1 MDYRCNKSWQRCDD
15 LAGAALRFP
24 KKERFGLTRRW
35 RDSGWTEID
44 RSRSPALGPSSLP
57 PLIMTAFLLAGL
69 MTACTSVVDPI
80 PTLVPLASPVPTA
93 IPTAVPTFV
102 PTPLPPKEFTICQA
116 EEPNTL
122 FIYGSPSRAARN
134 VLEAIYDGP
143 VDTPSYRFQPVILE
157 KIPSLADGDVA
168 LRTVEVGEGSK
179 VVDINGLVLNLL
191 PGVTVL
197 DATGQEVTF
206 ASGKVIP
213 MTQVVV
219 TFTLRAGLTWAD
231 GQPLTAQDSRYSYE
245 LAGEFDTPSLRLL
258 WERTQRYDA
267 VDERTVVWTGVPGYR
282 DTFYFTNFYHPLPRH
297 AWGQVTAGFLLSAEI
312 AQRKPLGW
320 GPFSVEEWV
329 AGDHITLVRNPYYFR
344 AAEGLPYLDRVTF
357 RFVNNLRQALEWLTT
372 GYCDLITQ
380 DVIENSEDVTPL
392 LIAAQNGQAQL
403 IFSSSS
409 EWEHLDFGIR
419 PASWVRRPNFFG
431 DVRVRQAIAQC
442 VDRERI
448 AREAPLYGQAVVADS
463 YVAPEH
469 PLHAGAQLHRW
480 GYNPEAARSL
490 LDEAGWRDEDG
501 NGIREAHGVTG
512 IANWTPF
519 TVTLLTT
526 AGYPPHE
533 RMAHILAKN
542 LAECG
547 IGLAV
552 EYLPPEE
559 FFADGPDGPVFG
571 RQFDLALFSW
581 QNDLDAPCGLYL
593 SSATPGPENWW
604 MAPTNNPG
612 YASAKYD
619 AACQA
624 ALNALPG
631 TDDYVRFHREAQY
644 VFSEELPVLPLY
656 FVPKVVAV
664 RPGVT
669 GVALDPGEFLELWN
683 VESFDVARDTGGG

>member
-1 MDYRCNKSWQRCDD
+1 MDYRRNKAWRRCDD
-15 LAGAALRFP
+15 
-24 KKERFGLTRRW
+24 
-35 RDSGWTEID
+35 
-44 RSRSPALGPSSLP
+44 PAVAVYQATLNP
-57 PLIMTAFLLAGL
+57 IIVIAFLLAGL
-69 MTACTSVVDPI
+69 VTGCTPVVDPI

-93 IPTAVPTFV
+93 TPTAIPTAV

-143 VDTPSYRFQPVILE
+143 MDTPSYQFRPVILE
-157 KIPSLADGDVA
+157 KIPSPADGDVA
-168 LRTVEVGEGSK
+168 LRTVQVGEGSK
-179 VVDINGLVLNLL
+179 VVDINGLLLDLL

-197 DATGQEVTF
+197 DAGGQEVTF
-206 ASGKVIP
+206 ASGKVVP
-213 MTQVVV
+213 MTQMVV

-231 GQPLTAQDSRYSYE
+231 GQPLTAHDSRYSYE
-245 LAGEFDTPSLRLL
+245 LAGAFDNPSLRLL
-258 WERTQRYDA
+258 WERTQRYDV
-267 VDERTVVWTGVPGYR
+267 VDDRTVVWTGVPGYR

-357 RFVNNLRQALEWLTT
+357 RFVSNLRQALEWLAT

-419 PASWVRRPNFFG
+419 LAGWVRRPNFFA
-431 DVRVRQAIAQC
+431 DVRVRNAIAQC

-469 PLHAGAQLHRW
+469 PLHTGAQLHHW
-480 GYNPEAARSL
+480 AYNPQAARSL
-490 LDEAGWRDEDG
+490 LDEVGWRDEDG
-501 NGIREAHGVTG
+501 NGIREAHGVAG
-512 IANWTPF
+512 IANRTPF

-526 AGYPPHE
+526 ADYPPHE
-533 RMAHILAKN
+533 RTARILAEN
-542 LAECG
+542 LADCG

-593 SSATPGPENWW
+593 SDAIPGPENWW

-612 YASAKYD
+612 YASAEYD

-631 TDDYVRFHREAQY
+631 TDDYVRFHSEAQRI
-644 VFSEELPVLPLY
+644 FSEDLPVLPLY

-669 GVALDPGEFLELWN
+669 GVVLDPGEFLELWN
-683 VESFDVARDTGGG
+683 IESFDVARDAGGG